1 MAPGYR
7 REGRTEDGPF
17 RKLLV
22 ARDVDPLDTSAV
34 VSLATDD
41 ETTADRANKR
51 LLIHLVRHPRLPS
64 RAWAITASEP
74 TGSCGPA
81 RRL

>member
-7 REGRTEDGPF
+7 REGRTEDRPF

-34 VSLATDD
+34 VSLATRDGI
-41 ETTADRANKR
+41 TAYRANKR
-51 LLIHLVRHPRLPS
+51 LLIHVIRHLF
-64 RAWAITASEP
+64 
-74 TGSCGPA
+74 
-81 RRL
+81 